1 MSLSKFDRY
10 IDRHARSF
18 TERLQ
23 ALCRMP
29 SVAARGTGMRA
40 IAEAVEQLMQ
50 RVGVGTRLFRMGSGY
65 PIIYGECGGG
75 PRSYVVYGHYDV
87 QPVGHLSDWSFGPFS
102 ATIQDD
108 KLYARGAANSKGDL
122 IARLAAVEAYQ
133 KTFGK
138 LPVSLRFLVEGED
151 GLGSPSLYR
160 FTTEH
165 ADLLEADGCIWDEGY
180 RDTKDIPVVSL
191 GFKGI
196 TFLELRAF
204 GARSDLHSKWG
215 AIVPNPAWRLV
226 QALSTLTSPKGVI
239 TIDGFSSH
247 IAPISDEDAEVLKA
261 IELDEVGLK
270 REFRIGGWVR
280 SMKGQTLVKEHI
292 FGATCTICGIHTGHT
307 DAGAKTV
314 LPSMAMARLDFRLV
328 PDLTADIVAHLLR
341 EHLDVRGFKDI
352 EIIELGSAPLAKS
365 SAKSGVARAVIESTT
380 EVYGTPPLIYPMDPS
395 SGPVGAVCGVSQPAT
410 PVASFGTSYAGSNPH
425 GPDENIRVDDFLQNI
440 KLIGRVIHK
449 LAETSKTKP
458 APHLTSHETERKS
471 TSPLPRVKSS
481 TKGE

>member
-1 MSLSKFDRY
+1 MVFTKFDRY
-10 IDRHARSF
+10 VDRHARAF

-40 IAEAVEQLMQ
+40 IAEAVEQSMQ
-50 RVGVGTRLFRMGSGY
+50 RVGIGTRTFRMGTGY
-65 PIIYGECGGG
+65 PIIYGECGAG
-75 PRSYVVYGHYDV
+75 PKSFVVYGHYDV
-87 QPVGHLSDWSFGPFS
+87 QPVGHLNEWSSGPFA
-102 ATIQDD
+102 ATIQDG

-122 IARLAAVEAYQ
+122 VARLAAVEAYQ
-133 KTFGK
+133 KSFGK
-138 LPVSLRFLVEGED
+138 LPVSLRFIVEGED

-160 FTTEH
+160 FTNEH
-165 ADLLEADGCIWDEGY
+165 ADLLQADGCLWDEGY
-180 RDTKDIPVVSL
+180 RDTKETPVVSL

-196 TFLELRAF
+196 TFLELRAY

-226 QALSTLTSPKGVI
+226 QALATITSPKGVI

-247 IAPISDEDAEVLKA
+247 IAPISDEDAEVLKS
-261 IELDEVGLK
+261 IELDEIGLK

-292 FGATCTICGIHTGHT
+292 FGATCTICGIQTGHT

-314 LPSMAMARLDFRLV
+314 LPSSAMARLDFRLV
-328 PDLTADIVAHLLR
+328 PDLTGPIVSKLLR

-352 EIIELGSAPLAKS
+352 EIIELGCAPLAKS
-365 SAKSGVARAVIESTT
+365 SANSTVARAVINSTK
-380 EVYGTPPLIYPMDPS
+380 EIFNAAPLIYPMDPS

-410 PVASFGTSYAGSNPH
+410 PVASFGTSYSGSNPH
-425 GPDENIRVDDFLQNI
+425 GPDENIRVDDFLLNI

-449 LAETSKTKP
+449 LAEGK
-458 APHLTSHETERKS
+458 KS
-471 TSPLPRVKSS
+471 TSSANNNDDSKPTAPLPKR
-481 TKGE
+481 